1 MPSMDGIVSIVQES
15 RFQLTDADGV
25 SHLFLLSHSAG
36 VEPEQ
41 LPPLQHEQARIRV
54 RYRATRENLIGFIAD
69 RLDRL
74 DR

>member
-1 MPSMDGIVSIVQES
+1 VPSMDGTVTIVQES
-15 RFQLTDADGV
+15 RFQLTDTGGV
-25 SHLFLLSHSAG
+25 SHLFLLAHGAA

-41 LPPLQHEQARIRV
+41 LPPLQHEQARVRV
-54 RYRATRENLIGFIAD
+54 RYRASGENLIGFVAD